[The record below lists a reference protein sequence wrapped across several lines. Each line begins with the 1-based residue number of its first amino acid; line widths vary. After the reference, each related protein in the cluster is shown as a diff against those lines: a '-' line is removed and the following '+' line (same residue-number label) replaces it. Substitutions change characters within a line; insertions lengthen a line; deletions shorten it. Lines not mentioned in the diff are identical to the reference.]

1 MRRGTVRRPGKK
13 GAGGTLKKQMI
24 VMAAMLA
31 ILAFEA
37 VYLAYQ
43 SSNRLASSVSDVWQG
58 MLETQSEHVRNSL
71 FMKNP
76 YLTPDTLYLAKL
88 KAAFYDDP
96 DMVVETSREAGCDP
110 GHVSLAIS
118 NLCSNIKMGITYS
131 NSLRSCYWM
140 LEDPDAPY
148 VLING
153 NPTIKAEVTDAEWMD
168 VCREM
173 EQDVRVEWRTIPLS
187 YLNNTS
193 VLTVYRRIR
202 SESFLPGE
210 TITGYWVLNYDLS
223 NMLSAFTA
231 QMSGAGFVCLYDTR
245 REDGL
250 TAGNFELPQ
259 QEETEIVE
267 KVLQAWETDSP
278 TGVVRNGQNEAFYYR
293 AEEVCPGTLSIVCIQ
308 DRQLSQALDGVVRSI
323 TAALLVSCVAV
334 AGINLYSILRYRK
347 YSRGL
352 RKMFDALRS
361 RQGEQ
366 RAAEDPQESTGSEI
380 LLQRILNNDV
390 DLEELQGGV
399 QAGIEGRAGRPVW
412 PCADQLSFS
421 PQHAGFHLLVQ
432 RKPDGCGQQ
441 RIGHDRRPVRDPEIC
456 AGFLGLVHLPS
467 RGGGMHAAL
476 YRDPANAQEH
486 RIQCG
491 MGHTGRAVQ
500 RARMQADFAAGDRK
514 LRAARLSDHKG
525 ACVPHTDRGPENR
538 GGLPVHQRGGQ
549 RLWHQPQTHP
559 SDEP

>member
-173 EQDVRVEWRTIPLS
+173 EQDVRV
-187 YLNNTS
+187 
-193 VLTVYRRIR
+193 
-202 SESFLPGE
+202 LPEQHVG
-210 TITGYWVLNYDLS
+210 TDR
-223 NMLSAFTA
+223 LSAHSLGKLPPGRDDHGLLGA
-231 QMSGAGFVCLYDTR
+231 QLRSVKHAQRLH
-245 REDGL
+245 
-250 TAGNFELPQ
+250 
-259 QEETEIVE
+259 
-267 KVLQAWETDSP
+267 
-278 TGVVRNGQNEAFYYR
+278 
-293 AEEVCPGTLSIVCIQ
+293 GTN
-308 DRQLSQALDGVVRSI
+308 VRS
-323 TAALLVSCVAV
+323 
-334 AGINLYSILRYRK
+334 
-347 YSRGL
+347 
-352 RKMFDALRS
+352 
-361 RQGEQ
+361 
-366 RAAEDPQESTGSEI
+366 
-380 LLQRILNNDV
+380 
-390 DLEELQGGV
+390 GV
-399 QAGIEGRAGRPVW
+399 R
-412 PCADQLSFS
+412 L
-421 PQHAGFHLLVQ
+421 
-432 RKPDGCGQQ
+432 
-441 RIGHDRRPVRDPEIC
+441 PVRYT
-456 AGFLGLVHLPS
+456 A
-467 RGGGMHAAL
+467 
-476 YRDPANAQEH
+476 
-486 RIQCG
+486 
-491 MGHTGRAVQ
+491 
-500 RARMQADFAAGDRK
+500 
-514 LRAARLSDHKG
+514 
-525 ACVPHTDRGPENR
+525 
-538 GGLPVHQRGGQ
+538 
-549 RLWHQPQTHP
+549 
-559 SDEP
+559 